1 MSLRSILGEYR
12 NAQPEMT
19 KSAEPSPDAKAY
31 RRVMAIAAFDGWSIV
46 GVAAAGSLLSLAFGD
61 LGGLAVGAM
70 VAGAGV
76 MELHGRKRLKRRD
89 AGGMRWLI
97 RAQLFLLTVILVY
110 CVSRLASFDGESAM
124 GNLTPDMAA
133 ALKESGLEQADIQ
146 PMVHTMFLVL
156 YGSVAVVSAVYQG
169 GMALYY
175 RSRVA
180 RVTAAI
186 AAPPVVRV
194 NPPAA

>member
-1 MSLRSILGEYR
+1 
-12 NAQPEMT
+12 MT
-19 KSAEPSPDAKAY
+19 NSAEPSPDEKAY
-31 RRVMAIAAFDGWSIV
+31 RRVMAIAAFDGWSVV
-46 GVAAAGSLLSLAFGD
+46 GIAGFGGLLSLAFGD
-61 LGGLAVGAM
+61 WGGFAVGAL
-70 VAGAGV
+70 VAGAGA

-97 RAQLFLLTVILVY
+97 RAQMFLLTVILVY
-110 CVSRLASFDGESAM
+110 CVSRLASFDAETAM

-133 ALKESGLEQADIQ
+133 LLKESGLEQGDIL

-156 YGSVAVVSAVYQG
+156 YGSVAVASVLYQG

-186 AAPPVVRV
+186 AAPPAVRIS
-194 NPPAA
+194 PPAL

>member
-1 MSLRSILGEYR
+1 
-12 NAQPEMT
+12 MT
-19 KSAEPSPDAKAY
+19 NSAEPTPDEKAY
-31 RRVMAIAAFDGWSIV
+31 RRVLAIAAFDGWSIV
-46 GVAAAGSLLSLAFGD
+46 GIAAAGSLLALAFGD
-61 LGGLAVGAM
+61 LGGLAVGALIAS
-70 VAGAGV
+70 AGA

-89 AGGMRWLI
+89 ATGMRWLV
-97 RAQLFLLTVILVY
+97 RSQMFLLAVILVY
-110 CVSRLASFDGESAM
+110 CISRLASFDAESAM

-133 ALKESGLEQADIQ
+133 MLKESGLEQGDIL
-146 PMVHTMFLVL
+146 PMVHTMFLVM
-156 YGSVAVVSAVYQG
+156 YGSVAIISTLYQG

-194 NPPAA
+194 NPPAV